1 MLGTTR
7 RFDLS
12 ELCEADLFS
21 VPTSRVSVSAV
32 FWTDT
37 TTDDDE
43 RFDANWAPGRND
55 HRCRTAP
62 TN

>member
-1 MLGTTR
+1 MLGTPS

-37 TTDDDE
+37 TTE
-43 RFDANWAPGRND
+43 EVN
-55 HRCRTAP
+55 HC
-62 TN
+62 